1 MADLLYDLL
10 VPPPAAGPGPSSP
23 RTAADPAALEYLTA
37 LASRPLASLAS
48 AEPQALAQSSHGLL
62 LSLQALSKKSHRQ
75 IIESA
80 SHHATLRASLPALA
94 VSTAELRAAIPRLD
108 TEAVR
113 FSTAYSKASDS
124 DVLAR
129 RKKALLLARNVE
141 RLVDVLE
148 LPTLLSSA
156 ISAAPVNHSSALDLN
171 AHMRRL
177 HSIYPDSPL
186 VHSISAQADDAM
198 RTMAANLIL
207 SLKAPGLK
215 LAASLRTISW
225 LRRVLPDLD
234 AASPATN
241 TTTTTTSSS
250 PSSHSTTAKG
260 HDSQERVLGALFL
273 VCRLATLMTMLE
285 ALEPLRELA
294 DQEKARQ
301 AAASASA
308 SAAWSGG
315 QQTERYLKRYVEI
328 FREQSFAIVS
338 MFRSIF
344 PAPPTGA
351 SSAAAG
357 DPLEPMPSALATFP
371 LCLVDM
377 LLETL
382 RLYLPTVRDQAARDS
397 LLTQVLYCAGSLGRL
412 GGDFGL
418 FLAALDVG
426 PEAEEEWA
434 EVVRRHRALAGRLES
449 IAFHFVAG
457 LGSGVLSAVL
467 LQPIDLLKTRVQ
479 QSGAHSLSAA
489 IADIRAA
496 PRLLPALWR
505 GAVPSALRTGFG
517 SAIYFTSLNAIRQS
531 AASLSPTATAAASGS
546 SSSSLPKL
554 SNTSNLVAGA
564 AARSFAG
571 LILMP
576 LTVLKVRY
584 ESTLYAYT
592 SLAAAGRDI
601 LAREGV
607 RGFFAGYGATAVRD
621 APYAGLYVVFYE
633 QSKKRLSALFPPP
646 PPSAASATAAA
657 TTNNNNN
664 NDNSN
669 SAMALPHAAGINFAS
684 GVLSGVVCSVVS
696 NPFDAVKTRLQLQ
709 PGRYRNMAQG
719 ARRMMAE
726 EGARALWD
734 GLALRMGRKAV
745 SSALAWTV
753 YEELIRRAER
763 GWGGGGAAGRVR
775 SSL

>member
-1 MADLLYDLL
+1 MADLLYELL
-10 VPPPAAGPGPSSP
+10 APPGQPSS
-23 RTAADPAALEYLTA
+23 RTAADPSALEYLTT
-37 LASRPLASLAS
+37 LASQPLSSLGS
-48 AEPQALAQSSHGLL
+48 SEPQALAQSSHGLL
-62 LSLQALSKKSHRQ
+62 LSLQALSKKSHKQ

-80 SHHATLRASLPALA
+80 SHHATLRTTIPALA
-94 VSTAELRAAIPRLD
+94 ASTAELRNSIPKLD
-108 TEAVR
+108 SEAVR
-113 FSTAYSKASDS
+113 FSTTYNKSSDS

-129 RKKALLLARNVE
+129 RKKALLLSRNVE

-148 LPTLLSSA
+148 LPTLLSSS
-156 ISAAPVNHSSALDLN
+156 ISTAPVNYSSALDLN
-171 AHMRRL
+171 GHIRRL
-177 HSIYPDSPL
+177 HSIYPKSPL
-186 VHSISAQADDAM
+186 VASISTQADEAM

-225 LRRVLPDLD
+225 LRRVLPDLE
-234 AASPATN
+234 AAAAAAA
-241 TTTTTTSSS
+241 
-250 PSSHSTTAKG
+250 TTAATPGTSAGKG

-301 AAASASA
+301 KAIGSGN
-308 SAAWSGG
+308 AWSGG
-315 QQTERYLKRYVEI
+315 QQTERYLKRYIEI

-344 PAPPTGA
+344 PAATAVTNDGPA
-351 SSAAAG
+351 AEAAAQSS

-371 LCLVDM
+371 LYLVDM

-382 RLYLPTVRDQAARDS
+382 RMYMPTVRDQAARDS

-418 FLAALDVG
+418 FLATLDVG
-426 PEAEEEWA
+426 PEAEDEWV
-434 EVVRRHRALAGRLES
+434 EVVKRHRALAGRLES
-449 IAFHFVAG
+449 ILASPAFHFAAG

-479 QSGAHSLSAA
+479 QSGAHTLAAA

-531 AASLSPTATAAASGS
+531 AARISPLSPNSTSTSS

-554 SNTSNLVAGA
+554 SNTSNLLAGA
-564 AARSFAG
+564 VARSLAG

-584 ESTLYAYT
+584 ESTLYSYT
-592 SLAAAGRDI
+592 SLASAARDI
-601 LAREGV
+601 AAREGA
-607 RGFFAGYGATAVRD
+607 RGFFAGYGATAIRD
-621 APYAGLYVVFYE
+621 APYAGLYVLFYE
-633 QSKKRLSALFPPP
+633 QSKKRLAALFP
-646 PPSAASATAAA
+646 ASSSSSSGEVSQRGGGGGGGAEAE
-657 TTNNNNN
+657 
-664 NDNSN
+664 
-669 SAMALPHAAGINFAS
+669 ALSLSHAAGINFTS
-684 GVLSGVVCSVVS
+684 GVLSGIVCSVIS
-696 NPFDAVKTRLQLQ
+696 NPFDAVKTRIQLQ
-709 PGRYRNMAQG
+709 PGQYRNMVQAV
-719 ARRMMAE
+719 RRMVGE
-726 EGARALWD
+726 EGVRALWD
-734 GLALRMGRKAV
+734 GLALRMSRKAV

-753 YEELIRRAER
+753 YEELIRRAEG
-763 GWGGGGAAGRVR
+763 GWGGSGSGGRAEAR
-775 SSL
+775 SRL